1 MAALRDY
8 LSLVKFSHTVFALP
22 FALVGL
28 GLGFR
33 DTALFDPWKLVWVL
47 ACMITARNAAMAFNR
62 WQDRRIDAAN
72 PRTAQREIPAGL
84 IAPQQALAFV
94 VVNCLLFILSAALIN
109 RLCFLLSPVALA
121 VILGYS
127 YTKRFTALCHFVLG
141 LGLGLAP
148 VGAYIAV
155 TEVFSGSILLLGSVV
170 VTWVAGFDIIYALQD
185 EEFDRQQAL
194 FSIPAALGRVGA
206 LRLSWAVH
214 LLTAAL
220 MLAFAWHSTAH
231 WLVWSGALVFVGL
244 TLYQH
249 LLVSAHDL
257 SRINLAFFTTNGIA
271 SLIFGAMSLTGIWLQ
286 NPWFKP

>member
-8 LSLVKFSHTVFALP
+8 LSLVKFSHTIFALP

-33 DTALFDPWKLVWVL
+33 DSALFDPLKLVWVL
-47 ACMITARNAAMAFNR
+47 LCMITARNAAMAFNR

-72 PRTAQREIPAGL
+72 PRTALREIPAGV
-84 IAPQQALAFV
+84 IRPSQALAFV
-94 VVNCLLFILSAALIN
+94 VLNCFLFIGSAALIN
-109 RLCFLLSPVALA
+109 KLCFLLAPVALA

-185 EEFDRQQAL
+185 EDFDRGQQL

-206 LRLSWAVH
+206 LRLSWGVH
-214 LLTAAL
+214 LLTAGL
-220 MLAFAWHSTAH
+220 MLTFVWLSSVH

-249 LLVSAHDL
+249 LLVSARDL
-257 SRINLAFFTTNGIA
+257 SRVNLAFFTTNGIA
-271 SLIFGAMSLTGIWLQ
+271 SLIFGIFSLTGIWLQ
-286 NPWFKP
+286 SQ